1 MFCNDIRYGAGKIAD
16 KDDINSA
23 IEKILQILQQADFPI
38 VIAKEILHETENEID
53 IRARI

>member
-16 KDDINSA
+16 KDEINSA
-23 IEKILQILQQADFPI
+23 IEKILQILQQADFPV

-53 IRARI
+53 ICARI